1 MSLIKWDKRPP
12 VIKSE
17 EDESIKAIFDELK
30 STSSRLSKE
39 SILDKAKS
47 NDTFSV
53 VLDFVLNPYITT
65 GLSDKKITKKVAVP
79 ALEELHSFT
88 EALEFLKNNNTGS
101 DEIIASIQKFIR
113 ERTPEM
119 SEFYR
124 SIFTKSIKVGIGA
137 TTVNKVYGREFI
149 PQFEVMLADKYFDNT
164 EWVDGKEFTITLK
177 LDGIRC
183 VAIKQDGKVRFFS
196 RQGQEILGLVEL
208 QKELESI
215 NKESFV
221 LDGELIV
228 DGPGTSA
235 DQYKVTTQVVR
246 TDGDKKGVTFYA
258 FDVLKVEEFEKQK
271 CETPY
276 TLRRKTLEEEFKF
289 LNHVTPLPALYSGTD
304 TQRIFDL
311 LELVRKQHKEGV
323 MVNINDAVYDFK
335 RTRNLLK
342 VKVMQD
348 VDLAITGF
356 EEGSGRLEGTLGRIN
371 VDYKGNTL
379 GVGGGFSD
387 EQRKWFWENKDN
399 LIGRVISV
407 QYFEETQN
415 SNGVPSLRFPVFKEL
430 REEGKEVSYS

>member
-1 MSLIKWDKRPP
+1 MSLVKPKQVAPTL
-12 VIKSE
+12 
-17 EDESIKAIFDELK
+17 ESQQDRDIKAIFDELQA
-30 STSSRLSKE
+30 TSGRLNKE
-39 SILDKAKS
+39 SILRRHKD
-47 NDTFSV
+47 DLVFSD
-53 VLDFVLNPYITT
+53 VLNFVLNPYITT
-65 GLSDKKITKKVAVP
+65 GLSDKKISKKVAVP
-79 ALEELHSFT
+79 PMSGFATMHSVLWYL
-88 EALEFLKNNNTGS
+88 ADNNTGT
-101 DEIIASIQKFIR
+101 DEVIANIQGFIR
-113 ERTPEM
+113 SRAADM
-119 SEFYR
+119 AEFYK
-124 SIFTKSIKVGIGA
+124 SIFTKSIKAGIGA
-137 TTVNKVYGREFI
+137 ATVNKVYGYEVI

-183 VAIKQDGKVRFFS
+183 IAIKQAGKVKFFS

-215 NKESFV
+215 NKASFV

-276 TLRRKTLEEEFKF
+276 NLRRKILEQEFMF

-304 TQRIFDL
+304 TQRVFDL

-323 MVNINDAVYDFK
+323 MVNINDAMYDFK

-348 VDLAITGF
+348 VDLKITGF
-356 EEGSGRLEGTLGRIN
+356 EEGSGRLSGTLGRIN

-387 EQRKWFWENKDN
+387 EQRKWFWENKDT

-415 SNGVPSLRFPVFKEL
+415 ANGIPSLRFPVFKEL

>member
-1 MSLIKWDKRPP
+1 MSLVKPKQVAPTL
-12 VIKSE
+12 
-17 EDESIKAIFDELK
+17 ESQQDRDIKAIFDELQA
-30 STSSRLSKE
+30 TSGRLNKE
-39 SILDKAKS
+39 SILRRHKD
-47 NDTFSV
+47 DLVFSD
-53 VLDFVLNPYITT
+53 VLNFVLNPYITT
-65 GLSDKKITKKVAVP
+65 GLSDKKISKKVAVP
-79 ALEELHSFT
+79 PMSGFATMHSVLWYL
-88 EALEFLKNNNTGS
+88 ADNNTGT
-101 DEIIASIQKFIR
+101 DEVIANIQGFIR
-113 ERTPEM
+113 SRAADM
-119 SEFYR
+119 AEFYK
-124 SIFTKSIKVGIGA
+124 SIFTKSIKAGIGA
-137 TTVNKVYGREFI
+137 ATVNKVYGYEVI

-183 VAIKQDGKVRFFS
+183 IAIKQAGKVKFFS

-215 NKESFV
+215 NKASFV

-258 FDVLKVEEFEKQK
+258 FDVLKVEEFENQK
-271 CETPY
+271 CETSY

-415 SNGVPSLRFPVFKEL
+415 ANGVPSLRFPVFKEL

>member
-1 MSLIKWDKRPP
+1 MSLIKWDKKPAA
-12 VIKSE
+12 IKSE
-17 EDESIKAIFDELK
+17 EDESIKVIFDELK

-39 SILDKAKS
+39 SILNKAKR
-47 NDTFSV
+47 NDAFSA

-79 ALEELHSFT
+79 ALRELNSFT
-88 EALEFLKNNNTGS
+88 EALDFLKKNNTGS
-101 DEIIASIQKFIR
+101 DEIIASIQKFIHA
-113 ERTPEM
+113 RTPDM
-119 SEFYR
+119 AEFYR

-137 TTVNKVYGREFI
+137 TTVNKVYGQEFI

-215 NKESFV
+215 NKASFV

-228 DGPGTSA
+228 DVPGTSA

-246 TDGDKKGVTFYA
+246 KDGDKKGVTFYA

-276 TLRRKTLEEEFKF
+276 NLRRKILEQEFMF

-304 TQRIFDL
+304 TQRVFDL

-323 MVNINDAVYDFK
+323 MVNINDAMYDFK

-356 EEGSGRLEGTLGRIN
+356 EEGSGRLAGTLGRIN
-371 VDYKGNTL
+371 VDYRGNIL

-415 SNGVPSLRFPVFKEL
+415 ASGIPSLRFPVFKEL

>member
-1 MSLIKWDKRPP
+1 MSLIKWDKKPAA
-12 VIKSE
+12 IKSE
-17 EDESIKAIFDELK
+17 EDESIKVIFDELK

-39 SILDKAKS
+39 NILDRVKS
-47 NDTFSV
+47 NDAFSV

-65 GLSDKKITKKVAVP
+65 GLSDKKITKKVSVP
-79 ALEELHSFT
+79 ALKELHSFT
-88 EALEFLKNNNTGS
+88 EALEFLKQNNTGS

-113 ERTPEM
+113 DRAPDM

-124 SIFTKSIKVGIGA
+124 TVFTKSIKVGIGA

-149 PQFEVMLADKYFDNT
+149 PQFEVMLADKYFDNA

-183 VAIKQDGKVRFFS
+183 VAIKQAGKVKFFS

-215 NKESFV
+215 NKASFV

-246 TDGDKKGVTFYA
+246 TKGDKKGVTFYA

-276 TLRRKTLEEEFKF
+276 NLRRKILEQEFMF
-289 LNHVTPLPALYSGTD
+289 LNHVTPIPALYSGTD
-304 TQRIFDL
+304 TQRVFDL
-311 LELVRKQHKEGV
+311 LELVREQHKEGV
-323 MVNINDAVYDFK
+323 MVNINDAMYDFK

-356 EEGSGRLEGTLGRIN
+356 EEGAGRLAGTLGRIN
-371 VDYKGNTL
+371 VDYKGNIL

-387 EQRKWFWENKDN
+387 EQRKWFWDNKDT

-415 SNGVPSLRFPVFKEL
+415 ANGIPSLRFPVFKEL
-430 REEGKEVSYS
+430 REEGKAVSYS

>member
-1 MSLIKWDKRPP
+1 MSLIKWDKKPP
-12 VIKSE
+12 VITSV
-17 EDESIKAIFDELK
+17 EDETIKAIFDELK
-30 STSSRLSKE
+30 ATSSRLEKE
-39 SILDKAKS
+39 SIIDKSKE
-47 NDTFSV
+47 NKLFSR
-53 VLDFVLNPYITT
+53 VLNFVLNPYITT
-65 GLSDKKITKKVAVP
+65 GLSDKKIVKKVVAHP
-79 ALEELHSFT
+79 MIELSSFT
-88 EALEFLKNNNTGS
+88 DALNYLQQNNTGT
-101 DEIIASIQKFIR
+101 DEVIANIQKFIR
-113 ERTPEM
+113 VRSTDM
-119 SEFYR
+119 AEFYR
-124 SIFTKSIKVGIGA
+124 SIFTKSIKVGIGT
-137 TTVNKVYGREFI
+137 TTVNKVYGYEFI

-164 EWVDGKEFTITLK
+164 EWVEGKDFTITLK

-183 VAIKQDGKVRFFS
+183 VAIKQAGKVRFFS
-196 RQGQEILGLVEL
+196 RQGQEILGLIEL
-208 QKELESI
+208 QKELENV
-215 NKESFV
+215 NKDSFV

-235 DQYKVTTQVVR
+235 DQYKITTQVVR
-246 TDGDKKGVTFYA
+246 ADGDKKGVTFYA
-258 FDVLKVEEFEKQK
+258 FDVLEVEEFEKNK
-271 CETPY
+271 GETPY
-276 TLRRKTLEEEFKF
+276 TLRRKNLEDNFSDM
-289 LNHVTPLPALYSGTD
+289 NHVTALPALYSGSD
-304 TQRIFDL
+304 TQKIFDL

-415 SNGVPSLRFPVFKEL
+415 ANGVPSLRFPVFKEL